1 MNWKII
7 VVLVCCLLTSCK
19 KEFKSEAE
27 FYKFWNDKTNGLK
40 KEKIVNDFK
49 ITVKYMPVD
58 YLTYNEIKSERS
70 KFNKMMLDSVKSKY
84 QNSRTFLLTIEPINE
99 KKDMDLLFQGA
110 TSFEEY
116 KMRIN
121 MLNFNPGEYVKI
133 NAKDKSHLPVLST
146 MENAY
151 NIDVKKNLYL
161 VFANENNLLNEPEL
175 DFEFNDMIFET
186 GINHFVFQKKD
197 IDNIPSFKFL

>member
-1 MNWKII
+1 
-7 VVLVCCLLTSCK
+7 
-19 KEFKSEAE
+19 
-27 FYKFWNDKTNGLK
+27 
-40 KEKIVNDFK
+40 
-49 ITVKYMPVD
+49 MPVD